1 MGSRRHPHYRYRL
14 EQRISGKYRVARCS
28 SDLNG
33 SSVKLIFN
41 YYAFNLINSWPKWE
55 KNFLNI
61 CGEKYSGKT
70 HLSNIFL
77 KKFKGIKI
85 DANSFENK
93 NLKEIKIYKNVILDN
108 LGQNVDERLIY
119 SLFNIIDQ
127 DNKYL
132 IINSL
137 IPVSKISFKLEDLR
151 SRTKNCLVAKIDK
164 PEDDLMFALILKN
177 FSDRQITIDKKLIDF
192 IIKRVDRSYGK
203 IFEFI
208 YKIDEISLKRKK
220 SIDFK
225 IIKEVLRV

>member
-1 MGSRRHPHYRYRL
+1 MN
-14 EQRISGKYRVARCS
+14 V
-28 SDLNG
+28 
-33 SSVKLIFN
+33 
-41 YYAFNLINSWPKWE
+41 
-55 KNFLNI
+55 

-85 DANSFENK
+85 DANSFEKK
-93 NLKEIKIYKNVILDN
+93 NLKEIKIYENVILDN
-108 LGQNVDERLIY
+108 REQNVDERLIY

-177 FSDRQITIDKKLIDF
+177 FSDRQISIDKKLIDF
-192 IIKRVDRSYGK
+192 IIKRVDRSYDK

-225 IIKEVLRV
+225 IIKEVLRA

>member
-1 MGSRRHPHYRYRL
+1 M
-14 EQRISGKYRVARCS
+14 K
-28 SDLNG
+28 DLNQLLLNFEYKQNFKDEDFYV
-33 SSVKLIFN
+33 SNSN

-93 NLKEIKIYKNVILDN
+93 NLKEIKIYENVILDN
-108 LGQNVDERLIY
+108 LGQNVDERIIY

-225 IIKEVLRV
+225 IIKEVLKA

>member
-1 MGSRRHPHYRYRL
+1 M
-14 EQRISGKYRVARCS
+14 K
-28 SDLNG
+28 DLNQLLLNFEYKQNFKDEDFYV
-33 SSVKLIFN
+33 SNSN
-41 YYAFNLINSWPKWE
+41 YYAFNLINSWPKWK

-93 NLKEIKIYKNVILDN
+93 NLKEIKIYENVILDN

-225 IIKEVLRV
+225 IIKEVLRA